1 LDYISVDEARERSG
15 LRLVLTAGV
24 PGPWGEAA
32 KALVNY
38 KRIPWV
44 AVRQQ
49 GGGRNED
56 LAAWTGQTSAP
67 VAVYNDLAP
76 ACHWLD
82 LLMLLERIQPESPL
96 VPRAPG
102 DRARAIGL
110 SALVAGAEGYGW
122 QRRLGMI
129 GSMLRLPE
137 PPELA
142 TRMARSYGY
151 SEATEA
157 GALQRMREIC
167 AFLDGA
173 LASQARSGSDYFVGD
188 RVSAPD
194 FYWAS
199 FLGMTM
205 PLPLEYNPMPEYIR
219 PVYECRDAA
228 VLGCITPRLVAHRDR
243 MYERHIALPLDF

>member
-1 LDYISVDEARERSG
+1 MHQ
-15 LRLVLTAGV
+15 
-24 PGPWGEAA
+24 
-32 KALVNY
+32 K
-38 KRIPWV
+38 
-44 AVRQQ
+44 

-56 LAAWTGQTSAP
+56 LARWTGQSSAP
-67 VAVYNDLAP
+67 VAVYNDLPP

-82 LLMLLERIQPESPL
+82 LLMLVERIEPEPPL
-96 VPRAPG
+96 LPRDPA
-102 DRARAIGL
+102 DRATAIGL
-110 SALVAGAEGYGW
+110 SALIAGAEGYGW

-142 TRMARSYGY
+142 RRMARKYGY
-151 SEATEA
+151 SETTEA
-157 GALQRMREIC
+157 QALERMQEIC
-167 AFLDGA
+167 AFLDKTLVG
-173 LASQARSGSDYFVGD
+173 QEQSGSDYFVGD

-205 PLPLEYNPMPEYIR
+205 PLPPEYNPMPDYIR
-219 PVYECRDAA
+219 PVYQSRDPALLA
-228 VLGCITPRLVAHRDR
+228 CITPRLEAHRDR